1 MPSKDLITAFQESTS
16 QDFFALYTDWH
27 RQMKRQLRPLH
38 LTHPQVQVL
47 AALQALTFEEE
58 EITQVMVAKKANIDP
73 MTASAIIT
81 KLAREDLI
89 DRFPGKKK
97 LRTKAL
103 RINENGQEQLS
114 QALALLHDFEK
125 DYWKDQNPNRQAL
138 IQAVKKDFN

>member
-1 MPSKDLITAFQESTS
+1 MFNDEL
-16 QDFFALYTDWH
+16 QDFYNSNSQIFFELYTDWF
-27 RQMKRQLRPLH
+27 RQQKSQLRRIG

-47 AALQALTFEEE
+47 AALQELNNHEDEV
-58 EITQVMVAKKANIDP
+58 TQVMVAKAANIDP

-81 KLAREDLI
+81 KLARADYL

-103 RINENGQEQLS
+103 SINHNGQERLS
-114 QALALLHDFEK
+114 EALKVLHDFEK

-138 IQAVKKDFN
+138 IEKVKNRL